1 MEQIQVIDWVDG
13 TKFEGYLLVRT
24 SEQRTTQAGLNFLN
38 LTLADKTA
46 EINAKVWDI
55 NATPPDVA
63 SIIKVRGTV
72 INYNGRLQLK
82 IEKFRTTT
90 SVDNI
95 DMSNFAPSAP
105 RPADDMIKDIYNV
118 IENFKSNYLKEIV
131 LELINNSMEKLLYYP
146 AAQKI
151 HHAERSGLLHHIT
164 DMLKLANAIEPVY
177 LNLDWDLVKA
187 GIIIHDLSK
196 LDELDSNSLG
206 IVKDYTK
213 DGLLIGHLVM
223 GVSKIEIA
231 ANKLNTPKE
240 ISLLLQHMMISHHGD
255 PEFGSPRR
263 PMFIEAEMLHMIDTL
278 DARMNQMQGDL
289 EKLPQGSFSEKIW
302 SLDRRLYNPNYDE
315 IYNSET

>member
-213 DGLLIGHLVM
+213 DGLLIGHLIM